1 MAVIGWGL
9 SSIGATA
16 WAQVPLDPK
25 PMPLPQAQRVKGS
38 RPKSDPK
45 VLPPAATKL
54 DPALQR
60 LAAPASLAL
69 PTTLEQVRI
78 AVMRPLSLKDVENL
92 AEVNNSNLKAI
103 ASQVD
108 QAESNLR
115 AKIASWYPNLSIT
128 ANGFPQYTGGQQF
141 YNDVNL
147 MTVLTGVQSTYTN
160 RWQMAGA
167 ISANWD
173 VINPQRVPQVSA
185 ARDQF
190 EKAKNQYLIA
200 LRELRLQAAQGY
212 FELQLADENVRVGQQ
227 SVRASLVSLRDAK
240 ARYQAGVATKLE
252 VLEAETQLGRDEQLL
267 SDAYA
272 QQSIARRDLARLINL
287 PQNVNPTAA
296 EPLRPIGLWKPNL
309 QESILAAYTFREELD
324 NIILDISA
332 SNSQANAALGQV
344 QPFMSIVN
352 TLTALRY
359 TGVESIIVDLP
370 GTYGYAVQNS
380 VSLNFKM
387 NIFDGGAARALYR
400 QNKQKA
406 EETAFNFAT
415 KRDELRYQVEE
426 SFYQLGNSQRNIQTT
441 SREVLSSRE
450 SLRLARLRFQAGVT
464 TQREVINNQRDL
476 TQAEIR
482 YASALSRYNTF
493 LAELRRRTGLDQIV
507 ECRAPY
513 LPAIKPS
520 SDDSPVPVTP
530 TPLVPACMAGNR
542 LSAEPAPSVSTQQR
556 SAG

>member
-1 MAVIGWGL
+1 MAAIGLGL

-16 WAQVPLDPK
+16 WAQVPLDPQ

-38 RPKSDPK
+38 RPKSNPK

-54 DPALQR
+54 DPSLQR
-60 LAAPASLAL
+60 LVAPASLAL

-92 AEVNNSNLKAI
+92 AEVNNPNLKAI

-115 AKIASWYPNLSIT
+115 ARIASWYPNLSIT

-141 YNDVNL
+141 FNDVNL
-147 MTVLTGVQSTYTN
+147 QNALSEGINATYTN

-167 ISANWD
+167 ITANWD

-200 LRELRLQAAQGY
+200 LRELRLQASQSY
-212 FELQLADENVRVGQQ
+212 FKLQLADENVRVGQQ

-267 SDAYA
+267 SDSFAE
-272 QQSIARRDLARLINL
+272 QSIARRDLARLTNL
-287 PQNVNPTAA
+287 PQNVNPTAS
-296 EPLRPIGLWKPNL
+296 EPLRPIGLWKPSL

-352 TLTALRY
+352 TLTAFRY
-359 TGVESIIVDLP
+359 TGIEAIIVDLP

-406 EETAFNFAT
+406 QENAFTFAT
-415 KRDELRYQVEE
+415 TRDQLRYQVEE
-426 SFYQLGNSQRNIQTT
+426 SFYQLANSERNIQTT
-441 SREVLSSRE
+441 SREVQSSRE

-520 SDDSPVPVTP
+520 SDDSAVPVPP
-530 TPLVPACMAGNR
+530 TPLVPACMAGK
-542 LSAEPAPSVSTQQR
+542 LSASPAPSASTLQR